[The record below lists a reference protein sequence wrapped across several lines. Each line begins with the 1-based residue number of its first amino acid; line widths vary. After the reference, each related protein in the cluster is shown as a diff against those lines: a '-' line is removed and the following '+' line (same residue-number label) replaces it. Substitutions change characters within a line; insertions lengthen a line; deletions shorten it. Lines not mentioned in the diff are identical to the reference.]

1 MADSDLQAL
10 LDPTGMGRGIMIA
23 RREGGASDT
32 YTGYYVTPQ
41 VGPYAGRSR
50 WVRVTRA
57 DSDATKATAIAAALA
72 KP

>member
-10 LDPTGMGRGIMIA
+10 LDPSGTGRGIMIS
-23 RREGGASDT
+23 RRAGGASDT
-32 YTGYYVTPQ
+32 YSDYYVTPH

-50 WVRVTRA
+50 WVRTTRT
-57 DSDATKATAIAAALA
+57 DSDADKATAIAAALA